1 MRQKNYWSY
10 FAFSQIQL
18 VETKML
24 PAVLL
29 PQEAKKHNLLAF
41 PKFNKE
47 VSHKHRRQSTVGVYL
62 PLGEYD
68 CLGWSSDKGDT
79 LGLA

>member
-18 VETKML
+18 VEGKIL

-29 PQEAKKHNLLAF
+29 PHEAKWTQLFGISKI
-41 PKFNKE
+41 
-47 VSHKHRRQSTVGVYL
+47 
-62 PLGEYD
+62 
-68 CLGWSSDKGDT
+68 
-79 LGLA
+79 

>member
-18 VETKML
+18 VETKIL

-29 PQEAKKHNLLAF
+29 PQEAK
-41 PKFNKE
+41 
-47 VSHKHRRQSTVGVYL
+47 
-62 PLGEYD
+62 
-68 CLGWSSDKGDT
+68 
-79 LGLA
+79 